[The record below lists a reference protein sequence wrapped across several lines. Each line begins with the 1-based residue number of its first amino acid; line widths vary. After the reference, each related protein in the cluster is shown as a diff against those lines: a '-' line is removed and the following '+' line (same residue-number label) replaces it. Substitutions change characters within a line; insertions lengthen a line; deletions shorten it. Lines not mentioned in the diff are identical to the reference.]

1 MWDGLSVEKTDNCGF
16 SVEIHIPIPPS
27 QLLGLEVYN
36 EKENRPD
43 FPERKKYKLLS
54 MIQGPSPNGF
64 IVERID
70 SFQKLYKFGA
80 PFHGSPPRDRHLC
93 GARVRVIHVIG
104 LAVKTT

>member
-36 EKENRPD
+36 EKENRLD

-70 SFQKLYKFGA
+70 SFQNCTNLA
-80 PFHGSPPRDRHLC
+80 HLSM
-93 GARVRVIHVIG
+93 AAHHVIVVSVG
-104 LAVKTT
+104 PGFV